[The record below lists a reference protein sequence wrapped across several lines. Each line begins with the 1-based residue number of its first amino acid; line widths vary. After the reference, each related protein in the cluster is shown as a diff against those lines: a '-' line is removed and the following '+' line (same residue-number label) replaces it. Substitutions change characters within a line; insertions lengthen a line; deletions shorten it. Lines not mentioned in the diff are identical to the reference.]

1 MSLIAEISEAVFAT
15 EVLKADQPV
24 LVDFHA
30 QWCGPCKA
38 MAPALEDVAREYEGL
53 ARIVKVDIDAQPGL
67 AQTYSIR
74 GVPTLL
80 LIAGGEVKERY
91 TGGLGRGKL
100 SEILER
106 HLEPGQ

>member
-1 MSLIAEISEAVFAT
+1 MSLIAEISEAAFAT
-15 EVLKADQPV
+15 EVLQAGQPV

-80 LIAGGEVKERY
+80 LVAGGEVKERY